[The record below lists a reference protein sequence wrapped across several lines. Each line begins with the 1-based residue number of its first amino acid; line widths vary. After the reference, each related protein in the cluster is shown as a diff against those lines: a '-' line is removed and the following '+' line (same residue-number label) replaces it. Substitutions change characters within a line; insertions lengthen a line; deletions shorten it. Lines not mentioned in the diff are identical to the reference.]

1 MGMLELLT
9 GTGLAAAAGLNAYI
23 PLLLVGLS
31 SRFLD
36 WIQLPPAWAWL
47 ENEWVLI
54 ILGVLFVI
62 EIVADKI
69 PVVDT
74 VNDWIQTIVRPAA
87 GGILFGSGTASETV
101 AVTDPAEFF
110 ASNQWVP
117 IVIGIVLSLLVHAG
131 KTISRPAANAV
142 TAGVAAPVLSTLED
156 ITSVVL
162 SLLAILFPVLVIL
175 GVIGLAVGL
184 VVLFRRMRRR
194 RDQDAVSAT
203 IPEPPDADRVLD
215 GAVARAATKN
225 GPDDLSSGP

>member
-47 ENEWVLI
+47 ENEWVLVV
-54 ILGVLFVI
+54 LGVLFVI
-62 EIVADKI
+62 EIIADKI

-74 VNDWIQTIVRPAA
+74 VNDWIQTVVRPAA
-87 GGILFGSGTASETV
+87 GGILFGSGTSSETV

-117 IVIGIVLSLLVHAG
+117 IVIGIVLSLVVHAG
-131 KTISRPAANAV
+131 KTFSRPAANAV

-162 SLLAILFPVLVIL
+162 SLLAILFPILVIV

-184 VVLFRRMRRR
+184 VALFRRMRRKR
-194 RDQDAVSAT
+194 RADDAIDTS
-203 IPEPPDADRVLD
+203 IPEPPDADRVVD
-215 GAVARAATKN
+215 GA
-225 GPDDLSSGP
+225 

>member
-47 ENEWVLI
+47 ENEWVLVV
-54 ILGVLFVI
+54 LGVLFVI
-62 EIVADKI
+62 EIIADKI

-74 VNDWIQTIVRPAA
+74 VNDWIQTVVRPAA

-117 IVIGIVLSLLVHAG
+117 IVIGIVLSLVVHAG
-131 KTISRPAANAV
+131 KTFSRPAANAV
-142 TAGVAAPVLSTLED
+142 TAGIAAPVLSTLED

-162 SLLAILFPVLVIL
+162 SLFAILFPILVIV
-175 GVIGLAVGL
+175 GVVGLAVGL
-184 VVLFRRMRRR
+184 VALFRRMRRKR
-194 RDQDAVSAT
+194 RADDDVDTT
-203 IPEPPDADRVLD
+203 IPEPPGTDRALD
-215 GAVARAATKN
+215 GV
-225 GPDDLSSGP
+225 

>member
-47 ENEWVLI
+47 ENEWVLVV
-54 ILGVLFVI
+54 LGVLFVI
-62 EIVADKI
+62 EIIADKI

-87 GGILFGSGTASETV
+87 GGILFGSGTSSETV

-117 IVIGIVLSLLVHAG
+117 IVIGIVLSLVVHAG
-131 KTISRPAANAV
+131 KTFSRPAANAV

-162 SLLAILFPVLVIL
+162 SLLAILFPILVIV
-175 GVIGLAVGL
+175 GVVGLAAGL
-184 VVLFRRMRRR
+184 VALFRRMRRR
-194 RDQDAVSAT
+194 RRADEAIDTS
-203 IPEPPDADRVLD
+203 IPEPPGTDRALD
-215 GAVARAATKN
+215 GA
-225 GPDDLSSGP
+225 

>member
-36 WIQLPPAWAWL
+36 WIQLPAGWAWL

-156 ITSVVL
+156 VTSVVL

-175 GVIGLAVGL
+175 GVIGLVVGL
-184 VVLFRRMRRR
+184 VALFRRMRRR
-194 RDQDAVSAT
+194 RDQGAVDTS

-215 GAVARAATKN
+215 GA
-225 GPDDLSSGP
+225 

>member
-47 ENEWVLI
+47 ENEWVLVV
-54 ILGVLFVI
+54 LGVLFVI
-62 EIVADKI
+62 EIIADKI

-74 VNDWIQTIVRPAA
+74 VNDWIQTVVRPAA
-87 GGILFGSGTASETV
+87 GGILFGSGTSSETV

-117 IVIGIVLSLLVHAG
+117 IVIGIVLSLVVHAG
-131 KTISRPAANAV
+131 KTFSRPAANAV

-162 SLLAILFPVLVIL
+162 SLLAILFPILVIV
-175 GVIGLAVGL
+175 GVVGLAVGL
-184 VVLFRRMRRR
+184 VALFRRMRRKR
-194 RDQDAVSAT
+194 RTDDAIDIS
-203 IPEPPDADRVLD
+203 IPEPPDADRVVD
-215 GAVARAATKN
+215 GA
-225 GPDDLSSGP
+225 

>member
-54 ILGVLFVI
+54 VLGVLFVI
-62 EIVADKI
+62 EVIADKI

-87 GGILFGSGTASETV
+87 GGILFGSGTSSETV

-117 IVIGIVLSLLVHAG
+117 IVIGIVLALVVHAG
-131 KTISRPAANAV
+131 KTFSRPAANAV
-142 TAGVAAPVLSTLED
+142 TAGFAAPVLSALED

-162 SLLAILFPVLVIL
+162 SLLAILFPVLVIV
-175 GVIGLAVGL
+175 GVVGLAIGLIA
-184 VVLFRRMRRR
+184 LFRRMRRKR
-194 RDQDAVSAT
+194 RENDAVDAL
-203 IPEPPDADRVLD
+203 IPEPPDTDRALD
-215 GAVARAATKN
+215 GA
-225 GPDDLSSGP
+225 

>member
-47 ENEWVLI
+47 ENEWVLVV
-54 ILGVLFVI
+54 LGVLFVI
-62 EIVADKI
+62 EVIADKI

-74 VNDWIQTIVRPAA
+74 VNDWIQTVVRPAA
-87 GGILFGSGTASETV
+87 GGILFGSGTSSETI

-117 IVIGIVLSLLVHAG
+117 IVIGIVLSLVVHAG
-131 KTISRPAANAV
+131 KTFGRPAANAV

-156 ITSVVL
+156 IASVVL
-162 SLLAILFPVLVIL
+162 SLLAIVFPILVIV
-175 GVIGLAVGL
+175 GVVGLAAGL
-184 VVLFRRMRRR
+184 VTLVRRMRRKR
-194 RDQDAVSAT
+194 RAEDATETT

-215 GAVARAATKN
+215 GT
-225 GPDDLSSGP
+225 

>member
-47 ENEWVLI
+47 ENEWVLVV
-54 ILGVLFVI
+54 LGVLFVI
-62 EIVADKI
+62 EIIADKI

-74 VNDWIQTIVRPAA
+74 VNDWIQTVVRPAA
-87 GGILFGSGTASETV
+87 GGILFGSGTSSETV

-117 IVIGIVLSLLVHAG
+117 IVIGIVLSLVVHAG
-131 KTISRPAANAV
+131 KTFSRPAANAA

-162 SLLAILFPVLVIL
+162 SLLAILFPILVIV
-175 GVIGLAVGL
+175 GVVGLAVGL
-184 VVLFRRMRRR
+184 VTLFRRMRRKR
-194 RDQDAVSAT
+194 RAADPGIPP
-203 IPEPPDADRVLD
+203 IPEGPDADRVLD
-215 GAVARAATKN
+215 GA
-225 GPDDLSSGP
+225 

>member
-9 GTGLAAAAGLNAYI
+9 GAGLAAAAGLNAYI
-23 PLLLVGLS
+23 PLLLVGLGA
-31 SRFLD
+31 RFFD
-36 WIQLPPAWAWL
+36 WIELPAAWAWL
-47 ENEWVLI
+47 ENEWVLV

-74 VNDWIQTIVRPAA
+74 INDWIQTIVRPAA
-87 GGILFGSGTASETV
+87 GGILFGTGTSSSTT

-131 KTISRPAANAV
+131 KTFTRPAANAA

-156 ITSVVL
+156 IASVVL
-162 SLLAILFPVLVIL
+162 SVVAILFPVLV
-175 GVIGLAVGL
+175 VIGLVGL
-184 VVLFRRMRRR
+184 VAGLIAVARRMRRR
-194 RDQDAVSAT
+194 RREGGAVPT

-215 GAVARAATKN
+215 G
-225 GPDDLSSGP
+225 D